1 MEHTASYHTDSKA
14 VGNLLSTSAGFTT
27 YCDSLYDEDDK
38 RR

>member
-14 VGNLLSTSAGFTT
+14 VGNLLTSAGFTT